1 MSSLGLLVPKRTDP
15 VARPGGVGSPW
26 LGEWSTHGKILSVK
40 PEMLVVQSVLGP
52 PESTVEGH
60 GLSRCCL
67 GVPISRAPG
76 PAPGRILGRLRGTSG
91 WPHPA
96 SPLALPPGRFFL
108 KNHWKPTFLLRTSSS
123 RTMGTTSAVR
133 ASVPQVTAKPGRHCD
148 VNCRS
153 LVIPILLG
161 EERSSSVTSPSYG

>member
-52 PESTVEGH
+52 PNPQWKDTAYHAAAWVFPS
-60 GLSRCCL
+60 
-67 GVPISRAPG
+67 PG
-76 PAPGRILGRLRGTSG
+76 
-91 WPHPA
+91 HPA
-96 SPLALPPGRFFL
+96 RPQEESWADSVVPLAGLTLPPPRSASWQVLPEKPLEADLPAANFL
-108 KNHWKPTFLLRTSSS
+108 FQNNGDYLC
-123 RTMGTTSAVR
+123 R
-133 ASVPQVTAKPGRHCD
+133 ACHSVPQVTAKPGRHCD